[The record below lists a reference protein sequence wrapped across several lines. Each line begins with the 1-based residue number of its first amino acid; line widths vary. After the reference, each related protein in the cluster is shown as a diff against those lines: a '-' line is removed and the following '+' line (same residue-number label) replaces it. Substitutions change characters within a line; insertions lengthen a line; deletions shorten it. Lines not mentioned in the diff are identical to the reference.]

1 MTAHFTL
8 YELTNQVTQHAD
20 GAAGWLLLKDR
31 DPERHPKLCY
41 ANKCTKPS
49 LPQKCFKITERK
61 KLYLART
68 SEIFIHNVLLFSSWS
83 DITNN
88 VIITELIQCTV
99 VI

>member
-1 MTAHFTL
+1 MLMGQLGGSCSKT
-8 YELTNQVTQHAD
+8 ETQ
-20 GAAGWLLLKDR
+20 R
-31 DPERHPKLCY
+31 DTRNSAY
-41 ANKCTKPS
+41 ANKYTKPS

-68 SEIFIHNVLLFSSWS
+68 SEIFIHNVLFSSWS